1 MQVVYII
8 FSIQT
13 QQYIV
18 YTTKI
23 WIFFSNKIKMNKGIS
38 VCFKNLKTKGG
49 SAANREKTFRYVSL
63 SQNNWKQST
72 ILVSYSLKCKCQAYP
87 IYFCNCSVATMLW
100 CTLNNKFTSGLSKKW
115 PFSTLKFESS
125 ISKLILSKLISK

>member
-1 MQVVYII
+1 MMQVVYII

-18 YTTKI
+18 YATKI

-49 SAANREKTFRYVSL
+49 IAANREKTFRYVSL

-100 CTLNNKFTSGLSKKW
+100 CTLNNKFTLVCVKKMFRYCLHW
-115 PFSTLKFESS
+115 IFITVELVRK
-125 ISKLILSKLISK
+125 IRK